1 MKKVVLFVFCLNVFQ
16 LVIAQN
22 TWQQE
27 VNYKINVSL
36 NDVDHVL
43 SAIEKIEYINN
54 SPNELTKIYF
64 HLWPNAYRDSRSALA
79 KQLYESGN
87 KELYYG
93 EQKNRG
99 GIDSLDFYVDGEQVT
114 WNYDSEHPDICCI
127 ILKKPLL
134 PSASISINTPFKVK
148 ITSGSISRLGHI
160 EQ

>member
-1 MKKVVLFVFCLNVFQ
+1 MKKVVLFVLCLNIFQ

-27 VNYKINVSL
+27 VNYKISVSL

-54 SPNELTKIYF
+54 SPDELTKIYI
-64 HLWPNAYRDSRSALA
+64 HLLPNAYRDRSSALA

-93 EQKNRG
+93 DQQNRG
-99 GIDSLDFYVDGEQVT
+99 GIDSLDFYVDGERVT
-114 WNYDSEHPDICCI
+114 WNYDSEHPDICYLM
-127 ILKKPLL
+127 LKKPLL
-134 PSASISINTPFKVK
+134 PSASITISTPFKVK
-148 ITSGSISRLGHI
+148 IPSG
-160 EQ
+160 